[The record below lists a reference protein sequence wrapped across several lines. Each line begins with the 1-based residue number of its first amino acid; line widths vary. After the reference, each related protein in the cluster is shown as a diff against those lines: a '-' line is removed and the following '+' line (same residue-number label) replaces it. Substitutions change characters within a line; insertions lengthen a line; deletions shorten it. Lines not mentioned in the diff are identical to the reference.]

1 MKAKKICALFLA
13 VLMSA
18 AAIAGCAS
26 KSYSDSYSNE
36 IGAAPADD
44 IYDNSSTVS
53 PTVTDRKLIRRVSM
67 DVQTRELETLMD
79 SINEKIAQL
88 GGYVEHS
95 RINIGSGNGEAR
107 FSTLTVR
114 IPAEKLDT
122 FTQHVASV
130 SNVTA
135 TTESAEDITLSYTAT
150 QSRQKALLAE
160 ETRLLALIDKAANL
174 TELLQLEKRLT
185 EVRTELEKITSQLK
199 VYDNLVDYATVTLSI
214 DEVREYT
221 QKEEPGFWERL
232 GTGFVNS
239 LQGAGKLLLEIVIFI
254 ACAIPYLLF
263 PAAVLVIVL
272 LILKMNKRRK
282 IRRQQEKKE

>member
-1 MKAKKICALFLA
+1 MKAKKILALLLA
-13 VLMSA
+13 ALMTA
-18 AAIAGCAS
+18 AALAGCSS

-122 FTQHVASV
+122 FTQHVTSV

>member
-1 MKAKKICALFLA
+1 MKAKKILALLLA
-13 VLMSA
+13 ALMTA
-18 AAIAGCAS
+18 AALAGCAS
-26 KSYSDSYSNE
+26 KNYSDSYSNE

-122 FTQHVASV
+122 FTQHVTSV

>member
-1 MKAKKICALFLA
+1 MKAKKILALLLA
-13 VLMSA
+13 ALMTA
-18 AAIAGCAS
+18 AALAGCSS